1 MRVGVLLLVALSAG
15 ASASAAPRPPLKSR
29 IAPKVQQAQQAG
41 GELARKA
48 RSDAASAASAAGASL
63 HRALDDDG
71 DGEVSAAD
79 FERTLERLSR

>member
-1 MRVGVLLLVALSAG
+1 MRVRVLFVVALSAG

-48 RSDAASAASAAGASL
+48 RSDAASA
-63 HRALDDDG
+63 R
-71 DGEVSAAD
+71 
-79 FERTLERLSR
+79 RLRVPLFIARSTTTATAR